1 MNLLNSKLIVIV
13 GIPGVGKTTVI
24 EKLVE
29 YLTTLDIKSNISVF
43 GSVMLDEAK
52 KIGIKNRDE
61 LRTLSVKEQKKL
73 QISAAN
79 KISNLKYPFIF
90 VDTHLFITTSE
101 GYCPGLP
108 FDILNSLSPD
118 QIILVE
124 AKPEEIVERR
134 NTDITRKRDNLSID
148 EIIYELNLGRSMLS
162 SSAVISGA
170 TIKTVNNNNDDIENT
185 IMEITNSLGVMK

>member
-1 MNLLNSKLIVIV
+1 MKSKLIIIV
-13 GIPGVGKTTVI
+13 GIPGVGKTTII
-24 EKLVE
+24 EKLIE
-29 YLTTLDIKSNISVF
+29 YLVTLDIKSHISVF

-52 KIGIKNRDE
+52 KVGVKNRDE

-90 VDTHLFITTSE
+90 VDTHLFIKTSE

-124 AKPEEIVERR
+124 AKPEEIIERR

-170 TIKTVNNNNDDIENT
+170 PIKTVNNNNDDIENT
-185 IMEITNSLGVMK
+185 IMEIANSLGVMK

>member
-1 MNLLNSKLIVIV
+1 MLLKSKLIIIV

-24 EKLVE
+24 GKLIE
-29 YLTTLDIKSNISVF
+29 YLATLDIKSHISVF

-52 KIGIKNRDE
+52 KVGIKNRDE

-90 VDTHLFITTSE
+90 VDTHLFIKISE
-101 GYCPGLP
+101 GYFPGLP

-124 AKPEEIVERR
+124 AKPEEIIERR
-134 NTDITRKRDNLSID
+134 NIDITRKRDNLSID

-170 TIKTVNNNNDDIENT
+170 PIKTVNNNNDDIENT

>member
-1 MNLLNSKLIVIV
+1 MLLNSKLIVIV

-29 YLTTLDIKSNISVF
+29 SLATLDIKSHISVF

-61 LRTLSVKEQKKL
+61 LRTLTVKEQKKL

-90 VDTHLFITTSE
+90 VDTHLFIKTSE

-108 FDILNSLSPD
+108 FDILNSLSPN

-134 NTDITRKRDNLSID
+134 NTDITRKRDNLSLD

-185 IMEITNSLGVMK
+185 IMEITNLLGVMK

>member
-1 MNLLNSKLIVIV
+1 MLLKSKLIIIV

-24 EKLVE
+24 EKLIE
-29 YLTTLDIKSNISVF
+29 YLATLDIKSHISVF
-43 GSVMLDEAK
+43 GSVMLNEAK
-52 KIGIKNRDE
+52 KVGIKNRDE

-73 QISAAN
+73 QISASN
-79 KISNLKYPFIF
+79 KISKLKYPFIF
-90 VDTHLFITTSE
+90 VDTHLFIKTSE

-124 AKPEEIVERR
+124 AKPEEIIERR
-134 NTDITRKRDNLSID
+134 NIDITRKRDNLSID

-170 TIKTVNNNNDDIENT
+170 PIKTVNNNNDDIENT
-185 IMEITNSLGVMK
+185 IMEIANSLGVMK

>member
-1 MNLLNSKLIVIV
+1 MLLKSKLIIIV

-24 EKLVE
+24 GKLIE
-29 YLTTLDIKSNISVF
+29 YLATLDIKSHISVF

-52 KIGIKNRDE
+52 KVGIKNRDE

-90 VDTHLFITTSE
+90 VDTHLFIKISE

-124 AKPEEIVERR
+124 AKPEEIIERR
-134 NTDITRKRDNLSID
+134 NIDITRKRDNLSID

-170 TIKTVNNNNDDIENT
+170 PIKTVNNNNDDIENT